1 MNSFRIVKNMMKN
14 KEVGKMTKKDIIY
27 IVIIGVLLVIFL
39 PLLYNKNSDIDTY
52 KNNIKSLTSE
62 LDSTKLKNGNMMYT
76 MQSLILEKEELEK
89 YLDISKKEVKELEKK
104 LDSKVKY
111 IASIEGKVTIDTL
124 ALRDSIYVDPS
135 GNMSLYFDYSDK
147 WVTLSGHS
155 TQTTFDDF
163 YTILDNLSMNVP
175 LQVGL
180 TDDRKI
186 FVKTKNPYMN
196 ITDIQGSYIEESEL
210 RKFVKRF
217 GICFYM
223 GWGVQYGMIHQTFDT
238 GPQIGFGVYYR
249 LY

>member
-1 MNSFRIVKNMMKN
+1 MKN

-39 PLLYNKNSDIDTY
+39 PLLYNKNGDIDVY

-62 LDSTKLKNGNMMYT
+62 LDSTKLKNGDMMYT
-76 MQSLILEKEELEK
+76 IQSLILEKDELEK
-89 YLDISKKEVKELEKK
+89 YLNVSKKEIKELERK

-124 ALRDSIYVDPS
+124 VLRDSIYIDPN
-135 GNMSLYFDYSDK
+135 GNMSLYFDYTDK
-147 WVTLSGHS
+147 WVTLGGHS

-163 YTILDNLSMNVP
+163 YTTLDTLSMNVP
-175 LQVGL
+175 LKVGL

-186 FVKTKNPYMN
+186 FVQSSNPYMH
-196 ITDIQGSYIEESEL
+196 ITDIQGAYVDESQL
-210 RKFVKRF
+210 RKIINRF
-217 GICFYM
+217 GLCFYL
-223 GWGVQYGMIHQTFDT
+223 GWGIQYGVINQKFDT
-238 GPQIGFGVYYR
+238 GPQAGFGVYYR

>member
-1 MNSFRIVKNMMKN
+1 MMKN

-39 PLLYNKNSDIDTY
+39 PLLYNKNGDIDTY

-62 LDSTKLKNGNMMYT
+62 LDSAKLKNGEMMYSI
-76 MQSLILEKEELEK
+76 QSLILEKDELEK
-89 YLDISKKEVKELEKK
+89 YLDLSKKEIKELERK

-124 ALRDSIYVDPS
+124 ELHDTVYIDAN
-135 GNMSLYFDYSDK
+135 GNMSLYFDYEDK
-147 WVTLSGHS
+147 WVTLRGHS

-163 YTILDNLSMNVP
+163 YTVLDTLSMNVP

-196 ITDIQGSYIEESEL
+196 ITDIQGSYIEESDL
-210 RKFVKRF
+210 RKFVNRF

-223 GWGVQYGMIHQTFDT
+223 GWGVQYGVIHQTFDT
-238 GPQIGFGVYYR
+238 GPQAGFGLYYR

>member
-1 MNSFRIVKNMMKN
+1 MIKN

-27 IVIIGVLLVIFL
+27 IVIIGVLLVIFSS
-39 PLLYNKNSDIDTY
+39 LLYNKNGDIDVY

-62 LDSTKLKNGNMMYT
+62 LDSTKLKNGNMIYT
-76 MQSLILEKEELEK
+76 MQSLILEKDELEK
-89 YLDISKKEVKELEKK
+89 YLDVSKKEIKELERK

-124 ALRDSIYVDPS
+124 VLRDSIFIDPD

-147 WVTLSGHS
+147 WVTLGGHS
-155 TQTTFDDF
+155 TQTTFNDF
-163 YTILDNLSMNVP
+163 YTVLDTLSMNVT

-196 ITDIQGSYIEESEL
+196 ITDIKGSYIEESDL
-210 RKFVKRF
+210 RKFVKKF
-217 GICFYM
+217 GVSVYA
-223 GWGVQYGMIHQTFDT
+223 GWGVQYGMFTRKFDT
-238 GPQIGFGVYYR
+238 GPQIGVGIYYR